1 MNGALL
7 NLCRPNVPFLCPLN
21 FAMDFFNEL
30 GIFVKTN
37 HKSNSLE
44 TADMSFESCRTVFLS
59 TSFLRNYYPQ
69 PFCKKW
75 KWNNS
80 FGKIKIREK
89 MTKPSCYIFSKD
101 RGVLLCLMGVRFLQ
115 RVAIV
120 STEARL
126 FIPKKCLRSFNSTG
140 ISYA

>member
-44 TADMSFESCRTVFLS
+44 TADMSFESCRTFSV
-59 TSFLRNYYPQ
+59 Q
-69 PFCKKW
+69 HPFYVTTTP
-75 KWNNS
+75 N
-80 FGKIKIREK
+80 
-89 MTKPSCYIFSKD
+89 PSVKN
-101 RGVLLCLMGVRFLQ
+101 
-115 RVAIV
+115 
-120 STEARL
+120 E
-126 FIPKKCLRSFNSTG
+126 N
-140 ISYA
+140 